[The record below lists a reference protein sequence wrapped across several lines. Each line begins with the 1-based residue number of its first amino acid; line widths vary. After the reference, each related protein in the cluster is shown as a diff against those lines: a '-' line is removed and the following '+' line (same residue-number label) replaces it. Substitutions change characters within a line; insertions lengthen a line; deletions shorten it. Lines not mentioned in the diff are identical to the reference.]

1 MVKTDICFLFLLF
14 IFCLNVHKSEAETS
28 FHPISST
35 KDGLK
40 GKEDTTV
47 NNGRRVIEISS
58 FGDTCQY
65 SVDVNNRFLYTD
77 GDIYNLDI
85 EDTIYYSYKNNRVT
99 GFRYASGI
107 RPTEEDS
114 LRLMDEITFEE
125 DLCDYLNR
133 LGVKFFSLNINSCEI
148 RDVSTVLMDNKYSK
162 KKDSDGSLSFT
173 VSQPQPYGRK
183 TFSSYIDGYID
194 GDSYL
199 TRYELKTNSK
209 GWIQEEIYTFSNVVV
224 TRKYHYSKREM
235 DMQIYQDGEKFYES
249 KYYINFDLTLE

>member
-1 MVKTDICFLFLLF
+1 MVKTNICFLFLLL
-14 IFCLNVHKSEAETS
+14 ISCQNVHKNEAETIS
-28 FHPISST
+28 RPISNT

-40 GKEDTTV
+40 GKEDTAV
-47 NNGRRVIEISS
+47 NNGRKVIEITS

-65 SVDVNNRFLYTD
+65 SVDANNRVLCTER
-77 GDIYNLDI
+77 DIYNLDI

-114 LRLMDEITFEE
+114 LRLIDEITFEE
-125 DLCDYLNR
+125 DLCGSLNR
-133 LGVKFFSLNINSCEI
+133 FGVKFFSLNINSCEI
-148 RDVSTVLMDNKYSK
+148 RDVSTVLMENKYSK
-162 KKDSDGSLSFT
+162 KKTPDGSVVFT
-173 VSQPQPYGRK
+173 VSKPEPYGRK
-183 TFSSYIDGYID
+183 TFSSYIDGYIN

-199 TRYELKTNSK
+199 TRYELRTNDK

-235 DMQIYQDGEKFYES
+235 DIQIYQDGEKLYES
-249 KYYINFDLTLE
+249 KYYMNFDL